1 MTRNHWLIPQQE
13 VTRNPRP
20 ISNFRN
26 TAPATAREDS
36 NTAKMISSHNE
47 DLRNRR
53 RLCGPDLSGLPCPAG
68 PLGRA
73 DRDRS
78 GPSQVNKPG
87 QAADIRKR
95 LGSPPLQ
102 TPGREASCIL
112 DLRPYSRI
120 GSLFHLRGHPRGQAA
135 ARTSPWSS
143 PPAGLWVD
151 P

>member
-53 RLCGPDLSGLPCPAG
+53 RLCGLISAACLAQLGHWVELIEIDPDRARSISQ
-68 PLGRA
+68 GRPQIYEKA
-73 DRDRS
+73 WK
-78 GPSQVNKPG
+78 PS
-87 QAADIRKR
+87 
-95 LGSPPLQ
+95 LQ

-120 GSLFHLRGHPRGQAA
+120 GSLFHLRGHPRAKAA